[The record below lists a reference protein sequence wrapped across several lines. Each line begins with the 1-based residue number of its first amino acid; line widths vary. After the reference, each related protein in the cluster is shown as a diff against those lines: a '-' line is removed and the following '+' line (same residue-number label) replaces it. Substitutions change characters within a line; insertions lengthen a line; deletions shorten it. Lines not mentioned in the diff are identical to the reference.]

1 MSSIGTPSSPTIF
14 TRQSSLSPLENISE
28 SPSLKRKSIRHLSS
42 SSIKTRR
49 TISVE
54 RDSIRR
60 GGGKGRQPRLEKS
73 NRLKENL
80 KLTDV
85 GDDDEHSNGKA
96 FMKQRRSFTR
106 KIGTTSMTNVTDNS
120 DQESAY
126 EF

>member
-85 GDDDEHSNGKA
+85 GDDDEHSN
-96 FMKQRRSFTR
+96 
-106 KIGTTSMTNVTDNS
+106 
-120 DQESAY
+120 
-126 EF
+126 